1 MGNMTDSNVGGQV
14 THSGVGFVCVCVGR
28 RAGAAIETHYES
40 GWRLYVWNVI
50 LIQQTSSPPVEAL
63 CIFPT

>member
-28 RAGAAIETHYES
+28 RAGAAIETHSES
-40 GWRLYVWNVI
+40 GWQLYV
-50 LIQQTSSPPVEAL
+50 
-63 CIFPT
+63 

>member
-14 THSGVGFVCVCVGR
+14 THSGVGFVCVCVCVGR

-40 GWRLYVWNVI
+40 GWRLYV
-50 LIQQTSSPPVEAL
+50 
-63 CIFPT
+63 